1 MWAAA
6 WGVSLH
12 IALHRIARTQQVGLL
27 LVVHNDDAPC
37 GTGQPWRQLLGA
49 ALLPLPLQLPH
60 LPSGVAATDMRVTQR
75 CSSVTV
81 AHSLTDEDAL
91 KTQGVGD
98 SRLQNLL
105 AAWRKAHP
113 KGGGAMCIWRRC
125 EQVLHSNLGP
135 LQSLFKMSP
144 AVQLKLF
151 AASCKIYHAPTP
163 YFLEINGDYAPLAQ
177 FAPMSQCPMYSVGK
191 HGTWRVQ
198 RASGPAFVINGHH
211 TA

>member
-1 MWAAA
+1 MAAAA
-6 WGVSLH
+6 WRSTAPAPLAAAPA
-12 IALHRIARTQQVGLL
+12 ALWCCSNRHEGHAEVQRG
-27 LVVHNDDAPC
+27 DC
-37 GTGQPWRQLLGA
+37 GT
-49 ALLPLPLQLPH
+49 
-60 LPSGVAATDMRVTQR
+60 
-75 CSSVTV
+75 
-81 AHSLTDEDAL
+81 LTYRRGCPEDA
-91 KTQGVGD
+91 GSGG
-98 SRLQNLL
+98 LQAPESLGCV
-105 AAWRKAHP
+105 AKGTP
-113 KGGGAMCIWRRC
+113 KRGGCAMCIRRRC

-151 AASCKIYHAPTP
+151 AASCKRYHAPTP